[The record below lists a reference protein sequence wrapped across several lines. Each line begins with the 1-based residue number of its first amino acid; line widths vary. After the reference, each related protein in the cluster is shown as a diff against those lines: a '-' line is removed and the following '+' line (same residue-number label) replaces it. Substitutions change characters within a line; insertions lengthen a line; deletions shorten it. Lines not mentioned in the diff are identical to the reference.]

1 MIRINLLPQ
10 EERPVRR
17 TYNLQ
22 IAPVF
27 LSIGLFLLVAAPIG
41 TTMYRQAA
49 TNRMLTESIAEAKS
63 EGARLRPQIERV
75 QRLNRESQELSHR
88 ILVVEDLDKANTFY
102 VEMLDDLSRELP
114 RHMWLVRFEEQGT
127 DGARMVG
134 LTFSNLIVADLMVRL
149 EKSGHFTNVEL
160 VKIERDSLFG
170 RSVLVFEL
178 NVRLVRTGKGVQVEH
193 P

>member
-49 TNRMLTESIAEAKS
+49 TNRMLTESIAEAKA

-88 ILVVEDLDKANTFY
+88 IRVVEDLDKANTFY
-102 VEMLDDLSRELP
+102 VEMLDELSRELP
-114 RHMWLVRFEEQGT
+114 RHMWLVRFEERGT

-160 VKIERDSLFG
+160 VRIERDSLFG

-178 NVRLVRTGKGVQVEH
+178 NARLVRTGKGVQVEH